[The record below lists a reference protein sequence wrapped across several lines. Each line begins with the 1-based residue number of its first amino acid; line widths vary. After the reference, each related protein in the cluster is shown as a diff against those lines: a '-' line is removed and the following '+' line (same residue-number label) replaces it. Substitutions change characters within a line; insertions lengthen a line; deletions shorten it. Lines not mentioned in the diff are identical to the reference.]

1 MSYAAYKMMHWP
13 TGVDHCA
20 AGFITHC
27 PSDAAAF
34 SAAAAA
40 SGPESDVD
48 SALAARRPK
57 RVGPTPNLVVAAAN
71 VLEVYAVRAEVA
83 AEDGV
88 GGAQPSSSSGAV
100 FDGVSGARLELVCHY
115 RLHGNIESI
124 AVLSGAAENRRDSI
138 SLAFRDAKIT
148 CLEFDDA
155 IHGLRT
161 SSMHCFE
168 GPEWQ
173 HLKRGRESFAWGPVI
188 KADPLGRCGAALVY
202 GQQMTILKAA
212 QVGQSL
218 GGEDEPTR
226 ALSSTA
232 VHIESSYSIDLRALD
247 TSHVKDFTF
256 VHGYIEP
263 VLVILHE
270 REPTWAGRIATKH
283 HTCMISAFS
292 ISMTLK
298 QHPMIW
304 SATNL
309 PHDAYQ
315 ILSVPPPIS
324 GVLVICANS
333 IHYHSQSTSCSLAL
347 NSFSSQPD
355 GSPEIPKIN
364 FHVELDAAK
373 ATWLSNDIVMFST
386 KTGEMLLLTVVYDG
400 RTVHRLDL
408 MKSKASVISSG
419 VTTIG
424 SSFFFLG
431 SRLGDSLLVQFSCGV
446 PTSGLPD
453 LTDDRSAD
461 IEGDLPFSKRLKRVP
476 SDVLQ
481 DVTSVEEL
489 SFQNNMLPNSLESA
503 QKISY
508 VVRDS
513 LINVGPLKDFSYGLR
528 ANADPNAT
536 GNAKQSNYELVCCS
550 GHGKNGALS
559 VLQQSIRPDLIT
571 EVELPSCRGIWT
583 VYYKSSRGH
592 TTEDN
597 EYHAYLI
604 ISLESRTMV
613 LETGDDLGEVTETVD
628 YYVQGATIAAGNLFG
643 RRRVIQVYA
652 TGARVLDGSFMTQE
666 LSFTAHSS
674 ESSTSSSEPLGV
686 ASASI
691 ADPYVLLK
699 MVDGTIQ
706 LLVGDHSTCALSV
719 NAPSVFT
726 SSSERI
732 SACTLYRDRGPEPWL
747 RKTRSDAWLSS
758 GIAEPIDG
766 IGSSSQDQSDIYC
779 IICYESGK
787 LEIFEVPSF
796 RCVFSVESFFSG
808 EALLVDAFAQVFTE
822 DSAKGKHDDTKVSL
836 KKEAANSIRIVELAM
851 HRWSGQFS
859 RPFLFGLLNDGT
871 FLCYHAYCYEG
882 LESNVKGNSFSP
894 DGSADLGNASDS
906 RLKNLRFH
914 RVSVDITL
922 REDISNLA
930 RPRITIFNNVGGY
943 EGLFLSGTRPVWVMV
958 CRQRFRVHPQLCD
971 GPIEA
976 FTVLHN
982 VNCCHG
988 LIYVTSQGF
997 LKICQLPSAY
1007 NYDNY
1012 WPVQKIPLH
1021 GTPHQVTYYAEQS
1034 LYPLIVSVPVVRPLN
1049 QVLSIMADQE
1059 LVHHMD
1065 NDATSADDLQKTYTV
1080 EEFEVRVL
1088 ELEKPG
1094 GRWETRSTIPMQSFE
1109 NALTV
1114 RIVTLHNTTTK
1125 ENETLMAIGTAYVQG
1140 EDVAARG
1147 RVLLFSFTK
1156 SESSQNLVTEVYSKE
1171 SKGAVSAVASLQG
1184 HLLIASG
1191 PKITLNKWTGSELTA
1206 VAFYDAPL
1214 HVVSLNIVKNFVLF
1228 GDIHKSVYFLSWKE
1242 QGSQLTLLAKDF
1254 GSLDCFATEF
1264 LIDGSTLSLVVSDSD
1279 KNVQIF
1285 YYAPKMVESWKGQK
1299 LLSRAEFHVGAHMT
1313 KFLRLQML
1321 PTQGLASE
1329 KTNRFALLF
1338 GTLDGGIGC
1347 IAPIDELTFR
1357 RLQSLQKKLVDA
1369 VPHVCGLNPRS
1380 FRQFKSNGKA
1390 HRPGPDNIID
1400 YELLVHYEMLSL
1412 EEQLDIAQQIGT
1424 TRAQILTN
1432 FSDISLGTSFL

>member
-20 AGFITHC
+20 AGFVTHS

-34 SAAAAA
+34 FTAATVGPGPEGDIDSAAAA
-40 SGPESDVD
+40 SRPRRLGPS
-48 SALAARRPK
+48 
-57 RVGPTPNLVVAAAN
+57 PNLVVAAAN
-71 VLEVYAVRAEVA
+71 VLEVYAVRAETA
-83 AEDGV
+83 AEDG
-88 GGAQPSSSSGAV
+88 GGGTQPSSSSGAV
-100 FDGVSGARLELVCHY
+100 LDGISGARLELVCYY
-115 RLHGNIESI
+115 RLHGNIESMT
-124 AVLSGAAENRRDSI
+124 VLSDGAENRRATI
-138 SLAFRDAKIT
+138 ALAFKDAKIT

-188 KADPLGRCGAALVY
+188 KADPLGRCGAALAY
-202 GQQMTILKAA
+202 GLQMIILKAA
-212 QVGQSL
+212 QVILSL
-218 GGEDEPTR
+218 CW
-226 ALSSTA
+226 
-232 VHIESSYSIDLRALD
+232 SYFMSKSL
-247 TSHVKDFTF
+247 
-256 VHGYIEP
+256 HG
-263 VLVILHE
+263 L
-270 REPTWAGRIATKH
+270 G
-283 HTCMISAFS
+283 
-292 ISMTLK
+292 
-298 QHPMIW
+298 
-304 SATNL
+304 NL

-315 ILSVPPPIS
+315 LLAVPPPIS

-333 IHYHSQSTSCSLAL
+333 IHYHSQSTSCSLDL
-347 NSFSSQPD
+347 NNFSSHPD
-355 GSPEIPKIN
+355 GSPEISKSN
-364 FHVELDAAK
+364 FQVELDAAK
-373 ATWLSNDIVMFST
+373 ATWLSNDIVMFSS
-386 KTGEMLLLTVVYDG
+386 KAGEMLLLTVVYDG
-400 RTVHRLDL
+400 RVVQRLDL
-408 MKSKASVISSG
+408 MKSKASVLSSA
-419 VTTIG
+419 VTSIG
-424 SSFFFLG
+424 NSFFFLG
-431 SRLGDSLLVQFSCGV
+431 SRLGDSLLVQFSYGASKSV
-446 PTSGLPD
+446 LQD
-453 LTDDRSAD
+453 LTNERSAD
-461 IEGDLPFSKRLKRVP
+461 IEGDLPFSKRLKRIP

-489 SFQNNMLPNSLESA
+489 SFQNIIAPNSLESA

-508 VVRDS
+508 IVRDA

-528 ANADPNAT
+528 ANADPNAM

-550 GHGKNGALS
+550 GHGKNGSLS

-583 VYYKSSRGH
+583 VYYKSYRGQMA
-592 TTEDN
+592 EDN

-604 ISLESRTMV
+604 ISLENRTMV

-628 YYVQGATIAAGNLFG
+628 YFVQASTIAAGNLFG
-643 RRRVIQVYA
+643 RRRVYGK
-652 TGARVLDGSFMTQE
+652 GARVLDGSFMTQE
-666 LSFTAHSS
+666 LNFTTHAS
-674 ESSTSSSEPLGV
+674 ESSSSEALGV
-686 ASASI
+686 ACASI

-699 MVDGTIQ
+699 MVDGSVQ
-706 LLVGDHSTCALSV
+706 LLIGDYCTCTLSV
-719 NAPSVFT
+719 NAPSIFI

-732 SACTLYRDRGPEPWL
+732 AACTLYRDRGPEPWL
-747 RKTRSDAWLSS
+747 RKTRSDAWLST
-758 GIAEPIDG
+758 GIAEAIDG
-766 IGSSSQDQSDIYC
+766 NGTSSHDQSDIYC

-796 RCVFSVESFFSG
+796 RCVFSVENFISG
-808 EALLVDAFAQVFTE
+808 EALLVDKFSQLIYE
-822 DSAKGKHDDTKVSL
+822 DSTKERYDCTKASL
-836 KKEAANSIRIVELAM
+836 KKEAGDSIRIVELAM

-871 FLCYHAYCYEG
+871 LLCYHAFSYEAS
-882 LESNVKGNSFSP
+882 ESNVKRVPLSP
-894 DGSADLGNASDS
+894 QGSADHHNASDS
-906 RLKNLRFH
+906 RLRNLRFH
-914 RVSVDITL
+914 RVSIDITS
-922 REDISNLA
+922 REDIPTLG
-930 RPRITIFNNVGGY
+930 RPRITTFNNVGGY
-943 EGLFLSGTRPVWVMV
+943 EGLFLSGTRPAWVMV
-958 CRQRFRVHPQLCD
+958 CRQRLRVHPQLCD

-982 VNCCHG
+982 VNCSHG
-988 LIYVTSQGF
+988 FIYVTSQGF

-1012 WPVQKIPLH
+1012 WPVQKVPLH

-1049 QVLSIMADQE
+1049 QVLSSMADQE
-1059 LVHHMD
+1059 SVHHMD
-1065 NDATSADDLQKTYTV
+1065 NDVTSTDALHKTYTV
-1080 EEFEVRVL
+1080 DEFEVRIL

-1094 GRWETRSTIPMQSFE
+1094 GHWETKSTIPMQLFE

-1125 ENETLMAIGTAYVQG
+1125 ENETLLAIGTAYVLG

-1156 SESSQNLVTEVYSKE
+1156 SENSQNLVTEVYSKE

-1191 PKITLNKWTGSELTA
+1191 PKITLNKWTGAELTA

-1214 HVVSLNIVKNFVLF
+1214 HVVSLNIWHQKLAPCQ
-1228 GDIHKSVYFLSWKE
+1228 IQAWAAQFLLRVPWAMSKARSWKE
-1242 QGSQLTLLAKDF
+1242 QGSQLSLLAKDF

-1264 LIDGSTLSLVVSDSD
+1264 LIDGSTLSLVASDSD

-1299 LLSRAEFHVGAHMT
+1299 LLSRAEFHVGAHIT

-1321 PTQGLASE
+1321 PTQGLSSE

-1338 GTLDGGIGC
+1338 GNLDGGIGC

-1357 RLQSLQKKLVDA
+1357 RLQSLQRKLVDA

-1380 FRQFKSNGKA
+1380 FRQFHSNGKG

-1400 YELLVHYEMLSL
+1400 FELLAHYEMLSL
-1412 EEQLDIAQQIGT
+1412 DEQLDVAQQIGT
-1424 TRAQILTN
+1424 TRSQILFN

>member
-20 AGFITHC
+20 AGFVTHS

-34 SAAAAA
+34 FTAATVGPGPEGDIDSAAAA
-40 SGPESDVD
+40 SRPRRLGPS
-48 SALAARRPK
+48 
-57 RVGPTPNLVVAAAN
+57 PNLVVAAAN
-71 VLEVYAVRAEVA
+71 VLEVYAVRAETA
-83 AEDGV
+83 AEDG
-88 GGAQPSSSSGAV
+88 GGGTQPSSSSGAV
-100 FDGVSGARLELVCHY
+100 LDGISGARLELVCYY
-115 RLHGNIESI
+115 RLHGNIESMT
-124 AVLSGAAENRRDSI
+124 VLSDGAENRRATI
-138 SLAFRDAKIT
+138 ALAFKDAKIT

-188 KADPLGRCGAALVY
+188 KADPLGRCGAALAY
-202 GQQMTILKAA
+202 GLQMIILKAA
-212 QVGQSL
+212 QVGHSL
-218 GGEDEPTR
+218 VGEDEPTC

-232 VHIESSYSIDLRALD
+232 VRIESSYLIDLRALD
-247 TSHVKDFTF
+247 MNHVKDFAF

-270 REPTWAGRIATKH
+270 QEPTWAGRILSKH

-298 QHPMIW
+298 QHPVIW
-304 SATNL
+304 SAANL

-315 ILSVPPPIS
+315 LLAVPPPIS

-333 IHYHSQSTSCSLAL
+333 IHYHSQSTSCSLDL
-347 NSFSSQPD
+347 NNFSSHPD
-355 GSPEIPKIN
+355 GSPEISKSN
-364 FHVELDAAK
+364 FQVELDAAK
-373 ATWLSNDIVMFST
+373 ATWLSNDIVMFSS
-386 KTGEMLLLTVVYDG
+386 KAGEMLLLTVVYDG
-400 RTVHRLDL
+400 RVVQRLDL
-408 MKSKASVISSG
+408 MKSKASVLSSA
-419 VTTIG
+419 VTSIG
-424 SSFFFLG
+424 NSFFFLG
-431 SRLGDSLLVQFSCGV
+431 SRLGDSLLVQFSYGASKSV
-446 PTSGLPD
+446 LQD
-453 LTDDRSAD
+453 LTNERSAD
-461 IEGDLPFSKRLKRVP
+461 IEGDLPFSKRLKRIP

-489 SFQNNMLPNSLESA
+489 SFQNIIAPNSLESA

-508 VVRDS
+508 IVRDA

-528 ANADPNAT
+528 ANADPNAM

-550 GHGKNGALS
+550 GHGKNGSLS

-583 VYYKSSRGH
+583 VYYKSYRGQMA
-592 TTEDN
+592 EDN

-604 ISLESRTMV
+604 ISLENRTMV

-628 YYVQGATIAAGNLFG
+628 YFVQASTIAAGNLFG
-643 RRRVIQVYA
+643 RRRVYGK
-652 TGARVLDGSFMTQE
+652 GARVLDGSFMTQE
-666 LSFTAHSS
+666 LNFTTHAS
-674 ESSTSSSEPLGV
+674 ESSSSEALGV
-686 ASASI
+686 ACASI

-699 MVDGTIQ
+699 MVDGSVQ
-706 LLVGDHSTCALSV
+706 LLIGDYCTCTLSV
-719 NAPSVFT
+719 NAPSIFI

-732 SACTLYRDRGPEPWL
+732 AACTLYRDRGPEPWL
-747 RKTRSDAWLSS
+747 RKTRSDAWLST
-758 GIAEPIDG
+758 GIAEAIDG
-766 IGSSSQDQSDIYC
+766 NAS
-779 IICYESGK
+779 
-787 LEIFEVPSF
+787 
-796 RCVFSVESFFSG
+796 
-808 EALLVDAFAQVFTE
+808 
-822 DSAKGKHDDTKVSL
+822 
-836 KKEAANSIRIVELAM
+836 
-851 HRWSGQFS
+851 
-859 RPFLFGLLNDGT
+859 
-871 FLCYHAYCYEG
+871 
-882 LESNVKGNSFSP
+882 ESNVKRVPLSP
-894 DGSADLGNASDS
+894 QGSADHHNASDS
-906 RLKNLRFH
+906 RLRNLRFH
-914 RVSVDITL
+914 RVSIDITS
-922 REDISNLA
+922 REDIPTLG
-930 RPRITIFNNVGGY
+930 RPRITTFNNVGGY
-943 EGLFLSGTRPVWVMV
+943 EGLFLSGTRPAWVMV
-958 CRQRFRVHPQLCD
+958 CRQRLRVHPQLCD

-982 VNCCHG
+982 VNCSHG
-988 LIYVTSQGF
+988 FIYVTSQGF

-1012 WPVQKIPLH
+1012 WPVQKVPLH

-1049 QVLSIMADQE
+1049 QVLSSMADQE
-1059 LVHHMD
+1059 SVHHMD
-1065 NDATSADDLQKTYTV
+1065 NDVTSTDALHKTYTV
-1080 EEFEVRVL
+1080 DEFEVRIL

-1094 GRWETRSTIPMQSFE
+1094 GHWETKSTIPMQLFE

-1125 ENETLMAIGTAYVQG
+1125 ENETLLAIGTAYVLG

-1156 SESSQNLVTEVYSKE
+1156 SENSQNLVTEVYSKE

-1191 PKITLNKWTGSELTA
+1191 PKITLNKWTGAELTA

-1228 GDIHKSVYFLSWKE
+1228 GDIHKSIYFLSWKE
-1242 QGSQLTLLAKDF
+1242 QGSQLSLLAKDF

-1264 LIDGSTLSLVVSDSD
+1264 LIDGSTLSLVASDSD

-1299 LLSRAEFHVGAHMT
+1299 LLSRAEFHVGAHIT

-1321 PTQGLASE
+1321 PTQGLSSE

-1338 GTLDGGIGC
+1338 GNLDGGIGC

-1357 RLQSLQKKLVDA
+1357 RLQSLQRKLVDA

-1380 FRQFKSNGKA
+1380 FRQFHSNGKG

-1400 YELLVHYEMLSL
+1400 FELLAHYEMLSL
-1412 EEQLDIAQQIGT
+1412 DEQLDVAQQIGT
-1424 TRAQILTN
+1424 TRSQILFN